1 MKKYGVE
8 ELRLLAGREFN
19 AVLAA
24 DEELK
29 RLDGLKYDKAA
40 ETRVLLEVLG
50 VSITSGRCL
59 SVR

>member
-19 AVLAA
+19 AILAA

-29 RLDGLKYDKAA
+29 RLDSLKYDKAA
-40 ETRVLLEVLG
+40 
-50 VSITSGRCL
+50 
-59 SVR
+59 